1 MDGTVQDFL
10 DDMAIENNIVRKMC
24 FILKFLFLNR
34 IYYNFVYPTKLD
46 DIATTWQQV
55 RNSLNFR
62 NCT

>member
-10 DDMAIENNIVRKMC
+10 DDMAIENYIVRKMC
-24 FILKFLFLNR
+24 FILKLLFLNR
-34 IYYNFVYPTKLD
+34 ICYNFVYPTKLD
-46 DIATTWQQV
+46 DIATIWQQV